1 MTNGPPPLKPPPPP
15 PPVDN
20 GERCCYVAAMD
31 TKIIER
37 LKPIADFYAWQEHG
51 LCKDEDTEIFFL
63 EHGQRGP
70 EKAARES
77 RALAVCGACPVRTAC
92 LEHALN
98 VPEQYGVWGGMTVEQ
113 RQALGGNRWDS

>member
-1 MTNGPPPLKPPPPP
+1 LTTASAA
-15 PPVDN
+15 
-20 GERCCYVAAMD
+20 CTVAAMD

-37 LKPIADFYAWQEHG
+37 LKPTADFYAWQDHG

-63 EHGQRGP
+63 EHGQRGH

-77 RALAVCGACPVRTAC
+77 RALSVCGACPVRTAC
-92 LEHALN
+92 LEHALT

-113 RQALGGNRWDS
+113 RQALVGNRWDS